1 MIIAKV
7 KLNKSDFLKED
18 KMKAKVIKFNN
29 GSSIQTIQT
38 ETVVRSRPKFPT
50 HFFMARGNN
59 KPAISLVQMIEYCY
73 GIELTDE
80 EKLEIWNLFY
90 GGDCSD

>member
-1 MIIAKV
+1 
-7 KLNKSDFLKED
+7 
-18 KMKAKVIKFNN
+18 MKTKVIKFNN
-29 GSSIQTIQT
+29 GNTIQTIQT
-38 ETVVRSRPKFPT
+38 ETAVRSRPKFPA

-80 EKLEIWNLFY
+80 EKFKIWNLFY
-90 GGDCSD
+90 GGDSDDCT

>member
-1 MIIAKV
+1 MSIRR
-7 KLNKSDFLKED
+7 DQ
-18 KMKAKVIKFNN
+18 MKAKVIKFNN

-38 ETVVRSRPKFPT
+38 ETVVRSRPKFPAY
-50 HFFMARGNN
+50 FFMARGNS

-73 GIELTDE
+73 GTELTDD
-80 EKLEIWNLFY
+80 EKMEIWNLFY